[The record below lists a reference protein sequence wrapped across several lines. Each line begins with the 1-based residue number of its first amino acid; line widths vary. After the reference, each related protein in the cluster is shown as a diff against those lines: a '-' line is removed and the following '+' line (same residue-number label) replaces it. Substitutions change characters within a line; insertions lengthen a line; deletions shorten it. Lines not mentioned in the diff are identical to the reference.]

1 MVIFVYL
8 FTTDV
13 EESMKKVMNLNPAVV
28 LVALLAGFATASSS
42 VVAAPNAAKAGSGKA
57 IAVLEA
63 RSQSTV
69 SGTAR
74 FKEKKDVV
82 EVEIVVKGAT
92 PGLHGVHLHETGDC
106 SAPDAKSA
114 GGHFNPEKM
123 AHGSPET
130 MPHHAGDLGN
140 IEVNAKGTGKLKL
153 TLQGLTIAEGDHSV
167 LGRAVVM
174 HADPDDLKSQPAGNS
189 GARIACG
196 VIKAQ
201 EKSY

>member
-1 MVIFVYL
+1 
-8 FTTDV
+8 
-13 EESMKKVMNLNPAVV
+13 MKKAMNLTPAVV
-28 LVALLAGFATASSS
+28 WVVLLAFVATASSS
-42 VVAAPNAAKAGSGKA
+42 VVAAPNAGSGKA

-82 EVEIVVKGAT
+82 EVEIVVKGAK

-140 IEVNAKGTGKLKL
+140 IEVNAKGIGKLKL
-153 TLQGLTIAEGDHSV
+153 TLQGLTVAEGDHSV
-167 LGRAVVM
+167 LGRAVVV